1 MVFAAIFPTCAKTG
15 DGLHEAFDWLSDII
29 SYGKATETVK
39 SIGASATQTVTDNK
53 TVTTGWNY
61 AVCGINKMRDWLWG
75 TSKPPLEATSV
86 SA

>member
-1 MVFAAIFPTCAKTG
+1 MVFAAIFPTSAKTG

-53 TVTTGWNY
+53 TVTIGWNY
-61 AVCGINKMRDWLWG
+61 TVCGINKMRDWLWG

-86 SA
+86 GA